1 LQIGINEHQISK
13 EWIAYRKDISLMR
26 GEEDMRVY
34 TNYRRFGYLLAVIFG
49 AVIFLAGCG
58 TAINYT
64 YDPVANFSTG
74 KNYSWAPGFLAN
86 RQDSL
91 IEKNVRNYA
100 DKSLKEKGFTLDVA
114 KPDFVISMN
123 YELEYADPYRVRVL
137 NLYVYGA
144 QSKELVWQGTAAGS
158 IKADAASPDLAE
170 SVKMILANFPP
181 KR

>member
-1 LQIGINEHQISK
+1 
-13 EWIAYRKDISLMR
+13 MR
-26 GEEDMRVY
+26 GDEDMRVY
-34 TNYRRFGYLLAVIFG
+34 MNYRRFGYLLAVIFG
-49 AVIFLAGCG
+49 AVLFLTGCG

-64 YDPVANFSTG
+64 YDPSANFSTG

-100 DKSLKEKGFTLDVA
+100 DKSLKEKGFTLDAA

-123 YELEYADPYRVRVL
+123 YELEYSDPYRMRVL
-137 NLYVYGA
+137 NLYIYGA
-144 QSKELVWQGTAAGS
+144 QSKELIWQGTAAGS
-158 IKADAASPDLAE
+158 IKADAASPDLVE

-181 KR
+181 RR

>member
-1 LQIGINEHQISK
+1 MKFNMN
-13 EWIAYRKDISLMR
+13 D
-26 GEEDMRVY
+26 
-34 TNYRRFGYLLAVIFG
+34 RRFGYLWAVICG

-64 YDPVANFSTG
+64 YDPAANFSTG
-74 KNYSWAPGFLAN
+74 KTYGWAPGLPAS

-91 IEKNVRNYA
+91 VDKNVRNYA
-100 DKSLKEKGFTLDVA
+100 DKSLKEKGFTLDAA

-137 NLYVYGA
+137 NLYIYGA
-144 QSKELVWQGTAAGS
+144 QSKELIWQGTAAGS

-170 SVKMILANFPP
+170 SVKMVLANFPP